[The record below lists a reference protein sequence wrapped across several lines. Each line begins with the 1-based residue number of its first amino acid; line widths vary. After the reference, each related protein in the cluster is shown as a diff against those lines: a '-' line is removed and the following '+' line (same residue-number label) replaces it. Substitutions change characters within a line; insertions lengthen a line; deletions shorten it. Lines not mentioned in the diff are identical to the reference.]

1 MSNSDQYRVLIS
13 EGSGAFKDRQ
23 SKFIGFAH
31 PVRTEAEA
39 LEWVEA
45 YQKLHHKA
53 RHWCYAYRLGD
64 DGNRF
69 RTNDDGEPSGTGGKP
84 ILGQIDKLE
93 ISDVV
98 VVVVRYY
105 GGVKLGTS
113 GLINAYRE
121 GAALA
126 LADARVGWRYLTAR
140 LVVHFSYPRMGKVM
154 SALEQLSLEMSDN
167 DFGTQPQLT
176 IEVPRSEASE
186 TRRRLLAKIGEV
198 YLGEVDEEFSLD
210 NLRIEIL

>member
-1 MSNSDQYRVLIS
+1 MSNSDQYRVIIS
-13 EGSGAFKDRQ
+13 EGSGEFKDRQ
-23 SKFIGFAH
+23 SKFIGFAQ
-31 PVRTEAEA
+31 PVRSEEAA
-39 LEWVEA
+39 LAWVEE

-69 RTNDDGEPSGTGGKP
+69 RANDDGEPSGTGGKP

-126 LADARVGWRYLTAR
+126 LADAELGWRYLTHR
-140 LVVHFSYPRMGKVM
+140 LVIHFSYPDMGKVM
-154 SALEQLSLEMSDN
+154 SALEQLDLEMSEN
-167 DFGTQPQLT
+167 DFGVQPQLT
-176 IEVPRSEASE
+176 IEVPRSEAAE
-186 TRRRLLAKIGEV
+186 TRRQLLAKIGEV
-198 YLGEVDEEFSLD
+198 YLGEVDEEFSIE